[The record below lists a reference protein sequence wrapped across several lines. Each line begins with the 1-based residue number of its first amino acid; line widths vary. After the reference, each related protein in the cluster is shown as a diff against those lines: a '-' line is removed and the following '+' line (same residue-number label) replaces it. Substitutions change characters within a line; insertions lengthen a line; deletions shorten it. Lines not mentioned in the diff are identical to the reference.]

1 MAEWQPG
8 QDTDIVYLLRQPT
21 YIRAPAAPA
30 SGGTVGGGLQRVG
43 LVRGVGAAR
52 GPRLRC
58 PSFRGAGGAGGAWTR
73 AVNEL
78 SLSFT
83 YASFFST

>member
-1 MAEWQPG
+1 MLFFSH
-8 QDTDIVYLLRQPT
+8 YLLRQPT

-30 SGGTVGGGLQRVG
+30 AAGWFVGGGLQRVG

-52 GPRLRC
+52 GPRLRGA
-58 PSFRGAGGAGGAWTR
+58 SLRGASGAGGAWAR
-73 AVNEL
+73 AVNEP
-78 SLSFT
+78 SRSFT

>member
-1 MAEWQPG
+1 MLFFSH
-8 QDTDIVYLLRQPT
+8 YLLRQPT

-30 SGGTVGGGLQRVG
+30 AGGSVGGGLQRVG

-52 GPRLRC
+52 GPRLRGARL
-58 PSFRGAGGAGGAWTR
+58 RGASGAGGAWTT

-78 SLSFT
+78 SRSFT